1 MNVVEVGGFL
11 LLVMLLFLAG
21 GVWIAITLAIV
32 GWIGMAL
39 FTSQPPAIWGK
50 NLFSAFW
57 DSNNSWELAAL
68 PMFIW
73 MGEILFRTKL
83 SEEMFEGLA
92 PWLNKVPGR
101 LMHTTILGCG
111 IFGSVSGSS
120 AATCATIAKVALP
133 ELKKRGY
140 DENLALGSLATAG
153 TLGILIPP
161 SITMVVYAV
170 AADAS
175 IIRIFLAGFI
185 PGFILMALFSGYIAW
200 WSLRHPDRVPPP
212 GPEMSFAEKIRK
224 SGNLIPCT
232 LLIVFIVWVLVAG
245 WATATE
251 CAAYGVLGALA
262 IAWNGKSL
270 TWQNFKAS
278 LMGATR
284 VSCMIM
290 FILAGAAFLTKTMA
304 FTGIP
309 RELAEWVNSLGL
321 SPLALIGLLTVVYL
335 VLGTALD
342 GISMIV
348 LTAAVVLPMIQKA
361 GFDLVWFGIF
371 IVLLVEIAEVTPPV
385 GFNLF
390 VLQNMTGKDS
400 NHIARAALP
409 FFGCLVLCIGIIT
422 VFPVVVTWLPDVV
435 MGKGG

>member
-1 MNVVEVGGFL
+1 METLLMGAL
-11 LLVMLLFLAG
+11 LLAIMLLLLAG
-21 GVWIAITLAIV
+21 GVWIAMTLAIV
-32 GWIGMAL
+32 GWVGQAF
-39 FTSQPPAIWGK
+39 FTSTLPAK

-57 DSNNSWELAAL
+57 ESNASWELAAL
-68 PMFIW
+68 PLFIW

-83 SEEMFEGLA
+83 SEEMFDGLR
-92 PWLNKVPGR
+92 PWLNRIPGR

-111 IFGSVSGSS
+111 VFGSVSGSS

-140 DENLALGSLATAG
+140 NEDLAIGALATAG

-175 IIRIFLAGFI
+175 IIRIFLAGFL
-185 PGFILMALFSGYIAW
+185 PGFLLMLLFSGYIAW
-200 WSLRHPDRVPPP
+200 WSLRHPDQVPPADP
-212 GPEMSFAEKIRK
+212 STNFMEKIRL

-232 LLIVFIVWVLVAG
+232 LLIIFIVWVLIAG

-251 CAAYGVLGALA
+251 CAAFGVLGSLA
-262 IAWNGKSL
+262 IAAWGRAL
-270 TWQNFKAS
+270 TWQNFS
-278 LMGATR
+278 EGLMGATR
-284 VSCMIM
+284 TSCMIM

-309 RELAEWVNSLGL
+309 RELAEWVDSMHL
-321 SPLALIGLLTVVYL
+321 SPFALIGTLVLVYL

-348 LTAAVVLPMIQKA
+348 LTSAVVMPMIQKA

-400 NHIARAALP
+400 NVIAKASIP
-409 FFGCLVLCIGIIT
+409 FFMCLVLCIVLIT
-422 VFPVVVTWLPDVV
+422 VFPQIVTFLPDIV
-435 MGKGG
+435 MGKDL

>member
-1 MNVVEVGGFL
+1 METLGIGLFL
-11 LLVMLLFLAG
+11 LIIMLLFLSG
-21 GVWIAITLAIV
+21 GIWIAMTLAICGWV
-32 GWIGMAL
+32 GQA
-39 FTSQPPAIWGK
+39 FFVNTQPGK

-57 DSNNSWELAAL
+57 ETNASWELAAL
-68 PMFIW
+68 PLFIW

-83 SEEMFEGLA
+83 SEEMFEGLR
-92 PWLNKVPGR
+92 PWLNRVPGR
-101 LMHTTILGCG
+101 LMHTTVLGCG

-140 DENLALGSLATAG
+140 DESLALGALATSG

-185 PGFILMALFSGYIAW
+185 PSAILMALFMGYIAW
-200 WSLRHPDRVPPP
+200 WSIRNPSKVPAADPP
-212 GPEMSFAEKIRK
+212 SSFLEKVRK
-224 SGNLIPCT
+224 SGNLIPCG
-232 LLIVFIVWVLVAG
+232 LLIIFIVWVLVAG
-245 WATATE
+245 YATATE
-251 CAAYGVLGALA
+251 CAAYGVFGSLV
-262 IAWNGKSL
+262 IAAYSRSL
-270 TWQNFKAS
+270 TWKNFWEG
-278 LMGATR
+278 LMGTTR
-284 VSCMIM
+284 TSCMIM
-290 FILAGAAFLTKTMA
+290 IILAGAAFLTKTMA
-304 FTGIP
+304 FTGVP
-309 RELAEWVNSLGL
+309 RELAEWVNAMQL
-321 SPLALIGLLTVVYL
+321 SPYALIGCLVVVYL
-335 VLGTALD
+335 ILGTALD

-361 GFDLVWFGIF
+361 GFDLIWFGIF

-400 NHIARAALP
+400 NTIARAAIP
-409 FFGCLVLCIGIIT
+409 FFICLVICIVIIT
-422 VFPVVVTWLPDVV
+422 IFPEVVTVLPDYV
-435 MGKGG
+435 MGKAK

>member
-1 MNVVEVGGFL
+1 MDILTIGGIL
-11 LLVMLLFLAG
+11 LILMMVLLSG
-21 GVWIAITLAIV
+21 GVWIAMTLAICGWV
-32 GWIGMAL
+32 GQAF
-39 FTSQPPAIWGK
+39 FTSTQPGL

-57 DSNNSWELAAL
+57 ESNASWELAAL
-68 PMFIW
+68 PLFIW

-83 SEEMFEGLA
+83 SEEMFTGLA
-92 PWLNKVPGR
+92 PWLNRVPGR
-101 LMHTTILGCG
+101 LFHTTILGCG

-120 AATCATIAKVALP
+120 AATCATIAKVSLP

-140 DENLALGSLATAG
+140 DEKIALGSLATAG

-175 IIRIFLAGFI
+175 IIRIFLAGFL
-185 PGFILMALFSGYIAW
+185 PGLLLMGLFSGYIAW
-200 WSLRHPDRVPPP
+200 WSIRNKDKMPPP
-212 GPEMSFAEKIRK
+212 EPETSFIEKLRLSK
-224 SGNLIPCT
+224 NLIPCA
-232 LLIVFIVWVLVAG
+232 LLIVFICWSLIAG

-251 CAAYGVLGALA
+251 CAAYGVLGSLALA
-262 IAWNGKSL
+262 AWSRSL
-270 TWQNFKAS
+270 TWTNFNDA

-284 VSCMIM
+284 TSCMIM

-304 FTGIP
+304 FTGVP
-309 RELAEWVNSLGL
+309 RELAEWVNSMNL
-321 SPLALIGLLTVVYL
+321 SPYALIACLVVVYL

-348 LTAAVVLPMIQKA
+348 LTAAVVMPMVQKA
-361 GFDLVWFGIF
+361 GFDLIWFGIF
-371 IVLLVEIAEVTPPV
+371 VILLVEIAEVTPPV

-400 NHIARAALP
+400 NTIAVAAIP
-409 FFGCLVLCIGIIT
+409 FFFCLVICIVLVT
-422 VFPVVVTWLPDVV
+422 LFPQIVTILPDLV
-435 MGKGG
+435 MGVSK

>member
-1 MNVVEVGGFL
+1 MDVLSIGAL
-11 LLVMLLFLAG
+11 LLLIMLLLLSG
-21 GVWIAITLAIV
+21 GVWIAMTLAIV
-32 GWIGMAL
+32 GWVGQAF
-39 FTSQPPAIWGK
+39 FTNTMPGK

-57 DSNNSWELAAL
+57 ESNASWELAAL
-68 PMFIW
+68 PLFIW

-83 SEEMFEGLA
+83 SEDMFEGLR
-92 PWLNKVPGR
+92 PWLNRIPGR

-111 IFGSVSGSS
+111 VFGSVSGSS

-133 ELKKRGY
+133 ELIKRGY
-140 DENLALGSLATAG
+140 NEKLAIGSLATAG

-175 IIRIFLAGFI
+175 IIRIFLAGFL
-185 PGFILMALFSGYIAW
+185 PGALLMLLFSGYIAW
-200 WSLRHPDRVPPP
+200 WSLRHPEQVPAADPP
-212 GPEMSFAEKIRK
+212 TTFVEKIK
-224 SGNLIPCT
+224 LSGQLIPCA
-232 LLIVFIVWVLVAG
+232 LLIIFIVWVLIAG

-251 CAAYGVLGALA
+251 CAAFGVLGALVMA
-262 IAWNGKSL
+262 ALGRSL
-270 TWQNFKAS
+270 TFQNFWDG

-284 VSCMIM
+284 TSCMIM

-304 FTGIP
+304 FTGVP
-309 RELAEWVNSLGL
+309 RELAEWVNGMNL
-321 SPLALIGLLTVVYL
+321 SPYALISCLVVVYL
-335 VLGTALD
+335 ILGTALD

-361 GFDLVWFGIF
+361 GFDLIWFGIF
-371 IVLLVEIAEVTPPV
+371 IILLVEIAEVTPPV

-400 NHIARAALP
+400 NLIAKAALP
-409 FFGCLVLCIGIIT
+409 FFGCLVLCIALIT
-422 VFPVVVTWLPDVV
+422 LFPEIVTYLPDLV
-435 MGKGG
+435 MGKDK